1 MADRP
6 DELNILVPNEQV
18 ASVHR
23 MVTRR
28 QALYAG
34 GAAAMAAYAAGCG
47 GSTGGGGESGGSGG
61 SGGNEEASAE
71 KPPTP
76 ADGKVEDGDL
86 LLANWVDYSDPAN
99 YKGYAKEYGPTV
111 KVSGFGSNDE
121 ILAKL
126 RAGGSKYDVISPTGY
141 AVKTMA
147 DLGLIMPLTRELIP
161 NLSNLSPAF
170 TKTDYDPG
178 NKYSVPKDYG
188 ITSFY
193 WLTDKVSEKPA
204 SIKEAFDLLKTP
216 GMKDKKVNFLE
227 GGTQIMAL
235 ALAALGYSI
244 NTEDQKEIDEAK
256 QLLIDVKPNVDT
268 VSSTFIE
275 RAERGEI
282 DFGMGWNGD
291 IRRAIVSLAKK
302 DREMVFLVPEGPT
315 EYWVDNWVIP
325 ADAQHPVAAHK
336 WIDYVLEPAAA
347 GREMNYH
354 QYPVPVKDIKG
365 VEPALAEDPV
375 INITDAQIDQYESQI
390 ETARSLQQRNRAYT
404 EFKAA

>member
-1 MADRP
+1 MPERP
-6 DELNILVPNEQV
+6 DELNILVPESRRAAV
-18 ASVHR
+18 ER

-28 QALYAG
+28 QALIAG
-34 GAAAMAAYAAGCG
+34 GGAAMAAYMAGCG
-47 GSTGGGGESGGSGG
+47 GSTGSGGSGG
-61 SGGNEEASAE
+61 GGSGGGGSEEAAAE

-76 ADGKVEDGDL
+76 ADGQVEDGDL
-86 LLANWVDYSDPAN
+86 LLSNWVDYSAPAN
-99 YKGYAKEYGPTV
+99 YKAYTKEYGPKV

-147 DLGLIMPLTRELIP
+147 DLGLIMPLTHELIP
-161 NLSNLSPAF
+161 NIKNLQPAF

-193 WLTDKVSEKPA
+193 WMTDKVSEQPKTIA
-204 SIKEAFDLLKTP
+204 ECFELLKTP
-216 GMKDKKVNFLE
+216 KFKDLHVNFLE

-244 NTEDQKEIDEAK
+244 NTEDQGEVDQAK
-256 QLLIDVKPNVDT
+256 QLLVDVKPNVDT
-268 VSSTFIE
+268 VNSTFIE
-275 RAERGEI
+275 RASRGEI
-282 DFGMGWNGD
+282 DFGMGWNAD
-291 IRRAIVSLAKK
+291 IRRAIVALAKK
-302 DREMVFLVPEGPT
+302 DREMVFLVPDGPT

-325 ADAQHPVAAHK
+325 TDAGHPVAAHK
-336 WIDYVLEPAAA
+336 WIDFVLDPVAA

-354 QYPVPVKDIKG
+354 QYPVPVTGIKG
-365 VEPALAEDPV
+365 VDPKLAADPV
-375 INITDAQIDQYESQI
+375 INIADEKLQGYESI
-390 ETARSLQQRNRAYT
+390 VETAKSLQQRNRAYT

>member
-18 ASVHR
+18 APVQR

-47 GSTGGGGESGGSGG
+47 GSTGGGGSGGSGG
-61 SGGNEEASAE
+61 SGGGDDEASAE

-99 YKGYAKEYGPTV
+99 YKGYAKQYGPTV

-126 RAGGSKYDVISPTGY
+126 RAGGSKYDIISPTGY

-147 DLGLIMPLTRELIP
+147 DLGLIMPLTHELIP
-161 NLSNLSPAF
+161 NIANLSPAF

-204 SIKEAFDLLKTP
+204 SIKEAFDLLKTS
-216 GMKDKKVNFLE
+216 GMADKKVNFLE

-256 QLLIDVKPNVDT
+256 QLLIDVKPSVDT

-325 ADAQHPVAAHK
+325 SDARHPVAAHK

-365 VEPALAEDPV
+365 VEPALAKDPV
-375 INITDAQIDQYESQI
+375 INITDAQIEGYESQI

>member
-47 GSTGGGGESGGSGG
+47 GSTGGGESGGSGG

-147 DLGLIMPLTRELIP
+147 DLGLIMPLTHELIP

-204 SIKEAFDLLKTP
+204 TIKEAFDLLKTP
-216 GMKDKKVNFLE
+216 GMKEKKVNFLE

-268 VSSTFIE
+268 VSSD
-275 RAERGEI
+275 RAQCGEVL
-282 DFGMGWNGD
+282 GEV
-291 IRRAIVSLAKK
+291 ALEA
-302 DREMVFLVPEGPT
+302 EH
-315 EYWVDNWVIP
+315 
-325 ADAQHPVAAHK
+325 ADASG
-336 WIDYVLEPAAA
+336 L
-347 GREMNYH
+347 G
-354 QYPVPVKDIKG
+354 G
-365 VEPALAEDPV
+365 
-375 INITDAQIDQYESQI
+375 
-390 ETARSLQQRNRAYT
+390 ARRR
-404 EFKAA
+404 

>member
-147 DLGLIMPLTRELIP
+147 DLGLIMPLTHELIP

-170 TKTDYDPG
+170 KETDYDPG
-178 NKYSVPKDYG
+178 NKYSVAKDYG
-188 ITSFY
+188 VTSFY
-193 WLTDKVSEKPA
+193 WLTDKTDFDGKTIADAFEFLKSP
-204 SIKEAFDLLKTP
+204 EAKDLR
-216 GMKDKKVNFLE
+216 VNFLE

-244 NTEDQKEIDEAK
+244 NTEDQGEVDEAK

-275 RAERGEI
+275 RATRGEI

-291 IRRAIVSLAKK
+291 IRRAIVELEKK
-302 DREMVFLVPEGPT
+302 GREMVFMIPEGPT

-325 ADAQHPVAAHK
+325 ADGEHPVAAHK
-336 WIDYVLEPAAA
+336 WIDFVLEPAAA

-354 QYPVPVKDIKG
+354 QYPVPVVEIEG
-365 VEPALAEDPV
+365 VDPDLADDPT
-375 INITDAQIDQYESQI
+375 IAITDEQIGQYESQI
-390 ETARSLQQRNRAYT
+390 ETPKSLEQRNRAYT